1 MNQNINSFQKYR
13 DFVLNSYC
21 SFPPEDELSVSAM
34 KREAVRIYE
43 QLADTTAKRDEL
55 LAEERQR
62 GTPQQEREHLLQQVG
77 FLFTCAK
84 GGIPYIVS

>member
-1 MNQNINSFQKYR
+1 MNHNIYSFQKVIN
-13 DFVLNSYC
+13 FVLNSLC
-21 SFPPEDELSVSAM
+21 IFPSEDELSVSAM

-62 GTPQQEREHLLQQVG
+62 GTPQQEREHLLQQCG
-77 FLFTCAK
+77 F
-84 GGIPYIVS
+84 